1 MRGRSHS
8 EGLRNFRE
16 LQVCDPVPSRK
27 GLATFPGSKITIK
40 TKIGMNQ
47 FCKNCD
53 EALKLHAVT
62 NWYGQSGFTF
72 RADDQESIVT
82 FAAALRTVEGIEDVE
97 VSKDYIRSSMC
108 CILHDSGYKVASDT
122 HILVVLKEDYPE
134 DMEGKLMKKDG
145 TIYKDSK
152 FPNWRMVIPDP
163 KEMGSIP
170 VRLDFAGIREFERDF
185 KAKKKINKTLKGY
198 IKVGTSFFKLDLFIK
213 AIRFMEHVGTDELML
228 CPDGKRAALA
238 VAGDNRLIVMPV
250 YPRSKGEWEENEV
263 CYDA

>member
-1 MRGRSHS
+1 MRGQSHS

-72 RADDQESIVT
+72 RADDHESIVT

-97 VSKDYIRSSMC
+97 VSKPNDYGIVTVSYTPTSAMSYAIGIAISS
-108 CILHDSGYKVASDT
+108 S
-122 HILVVLKEDYPE
+122 
-134 DMEGKLMKKDG
+134 
-145 TIYKDSK
+145 
-152 FPNWRMVIPDP
+152 
-163 KEMGSIP
+163 
-170 VRLDFAGIREFERDF
+170 F
-185 KAKKKINKTLKGY
+185 K
-198 IKVGTSFFKLDLFIK
+198 S
-213 AIRFMEHVGTDELML
+213 E
-228 CPDGKRAALA
+228 
-238 VAGDNRLIVMPV
+238 
-250 YPRSKGEWEENEV
+250 
-263 CYDA
+263 